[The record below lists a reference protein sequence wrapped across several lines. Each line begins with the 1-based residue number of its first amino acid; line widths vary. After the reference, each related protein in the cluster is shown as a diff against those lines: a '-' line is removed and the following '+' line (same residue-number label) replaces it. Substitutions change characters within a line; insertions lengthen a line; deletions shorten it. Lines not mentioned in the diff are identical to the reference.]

1 MQRQLTSTRAGFGSK
16 MTNMVRTGIILSMLL
31 AGSLLAGC
39 AATAPQVNPPASEGF
54 PATPTTASSPSP
66 TALPNPT
73 ASPSPTDPIS
83 AATALPAVAVCS
95 PLQDI
100 PLARISEIISNP
112 YQPPRPGSDDP
123 HHGVDLADL
132 LPGSQVAV
140 AGRAV
145 QAALAGQVAAI
156 IQDRFPY
163 GSAVLIET
171 PLEDLQ
177 AGWQEQVGVPTTA
190 PTLAPVSPLTC
201 PPAPEPF
208 TGQTQRSLYL
218 LYAHL
223 QQPTTLRVEEPVACG
238 QTIGA
243 VGNSGNA
250 LNPHLHFEA
259 RVGPAGLRLAS
270 MAHYDSSASP
280 EEMSSYCLWR
290 ISGWFQLVDPLQV
303 LLAGLK

>member
-1 MQRQLTSTRAGFGSK
+1 
-16 MTNMVRTGIILSMLL
+16 MTDMMRTGIILSILL
-31 AGSLLAGC
+31 PGILLAGC
-39 AATAPQVNPPASEGF
+39 AAAVPQVSAPATTAI
-54 PATPTTASSPSP
+54 PATPTTVPSPSP
-66 TALPNPT
+66 TTLPSPS
-73 ASPSPTDPIS
+73 ASPSPTDPIPTT
-83 AATALPAVAVCS
+83 TAPPAVAVCS

-100 PLARISEIISNP
+100 PLARINEIISNP
-112 YQPPRPGSDDP
+112 YRPPRPGSDDP

-132 LPGSQVAV
+132 IPGSQVAV

-145 QAALAGQVAAI
+145 QAVLAGRVAAV

-177 AGWQEQVGVPTTA
+177 AGWQGQAGIPTAA
-190 PTLAPVSPLTC
+190 PTLAPVSSLTC

-208 TGQTQRSLYL
+208 TGQAQRSLYL

-223 QQPTTLRVEEPVACG
+223 QQPPTLRLEEPVACG
-238 QTIGA
+238 QAIGA
-243 VGNSGNA
+243 VGSSGNA

-270 MAHYDSSASP
+270 MAHYDASASL

-303 LLAGLK
+303 LLGEIK